1 MKRLMGAA
9 AAAAVLFGGMAAHA
23 QAIDQKK
30 FNVVGTWNF
39 LTNWKVLEVPF
50 WEKELPAASGGKLSG
65 NIKSVTE
72 LNLKGTEVLRLL
84 KTGVYDFA
92 AALPIYV
99 DDGAA
104 IVEAVDIAGVA
115 RTFKMSRDIID
126 AWMPEMQK
134 VMRERHGA
142 YVLGTFTWPEQNF
155 YCRGNIASVEDL
167 KGKKIRVQG
176 ASQADLVKGF
186 GGSAVTIP
194 FGEVVPALEKGVVD
208 CGITG
213 TMPAYKAKW
222 HEVTSTLFRLP
233 VGFTASV
240 WVVGTKTWDKLS
252 PATQDL
258 MKKEMV
264 KLSDK
269 SWKTVEEETEDGVAC
284 TTGQGKSK
292 CTAGPPGKL
301 KLVLPSKG
309 DLAARDKVLNDVV
322 LPAWAARCGAEC
334 AQKWTE
340 TIGKQYGLVAKAK

>member
-1 MKRLMGAA
+1 MRRFLTAS
-9 AAAAVLFGGMAAHA
+9 AAAVLMFAGATANA
-23 QAIDQKK
+23 QGIEQKK
-30 FNVVGTWNF
+30 FNVIGTWNF
-39 LTNWKVLEVPF
+39 LTNWKMLEVPF
-50 WEKELPAASGGKLSG
+50 WEQELPAASGNKLSG

-84 KTGVYDFA
+84 KSGVYDFA

-115 RTFKMSRDIID
+115 RTFKMSREIID

-142 YVLGTFTWPEQNF
+142 LVLGTFTWPEQNF
-155 YCRGNIASVEDL
+155 YCRGDIKSVADL
-167 KGKKIRVQG
+167 KGKKVRVQG
-176 ASQADLVKGF
+176 SSQADIVKGF
-186 GGSAVTIP
+186 GGSAVTIA

-222 HEVTSTLFRLP
+222 HDVTSTLFRLP

-240 WVVGTKTWDKLS
+240 WVVSIRTWEKLN

-258 MKKEMV
+258 IKKEMA

-269 SWKTVEEETEDGVAC
+269 SWKAVEDETEEGVAC
-284 TTGQGKSK
+284 TTGQGK
-292 CTAGPPGKL
+292 CTQGTPGKL
-301 KLVLPSKG
+301 KLVKPSDA
-309 DLAARDKVLNDVV
+309 DLKARDQVLNDVV
-322 LPAWAARCGAEC
+322 LPAWAGRCGAEC
-334 AQKWTE
+334 AAKWTD
-340 TIGKQYGLVAKAK
+340 TIGKQYGLTAKAK

>member
-1 MKRLMGAA
+1 MRHFMAA
-9 AAAAVLFGGMAAHA
+9 AAAAATLMACVGANA
-23 QAIDQKK
+23 QAVDQKK

-84 KTGVYDFA
+84 KSGVYDFA

-115 RTFKMSRDIID
+115 HTFKMSRDIID

-142 YVLGTFTWPEQNF
+142 MVLGTFTWPEQNF
-155 YCRGNIASVEDL
+155 YCRGDIKGVEDL
-167 KGKKIRVQG
+167 KGKKVRVQG

-222 HEVTSTLFRLP
+222 HEVTDTLFRLP

-240 WVVGTKTWDKLS
+240 WVVNVKSWEKLS

-258 MKKEMV
+258 IKKEMA
-264 KLSDK
+264 KLSDQ
-269 SWKTVEEETEDGVAC
+269 SWKVVEAESDEGVAC
-284 TTGQGKSK
+284 TTGTGKCS
-292 CTAGPPGKL
+292 AGTPGKL
-301 KLVLPSKG
+301 KLVIPSKA
-309 DLAARDKVLNDVV
+309 DTAARDKVLNEVV
-322 LPAWAARCGAEC
+322 LPAWAARCGADC
-334 AQKWTE
+334 AKKWND
-340 TIGKQYGLVAKAK
+340 TIGSKYELTAKAK

>member
-1 MKRLMGAA
+1 MRRILGVA
-9 AAAAVLFGGMAAHA
+9 AAAAVMFAGATANA
-23 QAIDQKK
+23 QAVDEKK

-84 KTGVYDFA
+84 KSGVYDFA

-99 DDGAA
+99 DDGGA

-115 RTFKMSRDIID
+115 GTFKMSRDIID

-142 YVLGTFTWPEQNF
+142 VVLGTFTWPEQNF
-155 YCRGNIASVEDL
+155 YCRGDIKSVDDL
-167 KGKKIRVQG
+167 KGKKVRVQG

-186 GGSAVTIP
+186 GGSAVTLP

-240 WVVGTKTWDKLS
+240 WVANAKTWDKLS
-252 PATQDL
+252 PAT
-258 MKKEMV
+258 KELLQKELA

-269 SWKTVEEETEDGVAC
+269 SWKTTEAETEEGVAC
-284 TTGQGKSK
+284 TTGTGTCTQG
-292 CTAGPPGKL
+292 TPGKL
-301 KLVLPSKG
+301 KLVKPSAA
-309 DLAARDKVLNDVV
+309 DLKARDRVLNEVV
-322 LPAWAARCGAEC
+322 LPAWAARCGTEC
-334 AQKWTE
+334 AKKWTD
-340 TIGKQYGLVAKAK
+340 TIGKKYGLTATAK

>member
-1 MKRLMGAA
+1 MRSLMAA
-9 AAAAVLFGGMAAHA
+9 LAAAVTMFALAGAQA

-39 LTNWKVLEVPF
+39 LTNWKALEVPF
-50 WEKELPAASGGKLSG
+50 WEKELPDASGGKLSG

-115 RTFKMSRDIID
+115 HTFKMSRDIID
-126 AWMPEMQK
+126 AWMPEMQR

-142 YVLGTFTWPEQNF
+142 LVLGTFTWPEQNF
-155 YCRGNIASVEDL
+155 YCRGDIASVADL

-186 GGSAVTIP
+186 GASAVTIA

-222 HEVTSTLFRLP
+222 HDVTQTLFRLP

-240 WVVGTKTWDKLS
+240 WVVNIRTWDKLS
-252 PATQDL
+252 PATQDVI
-258 MKKEMV
+258 KKAMA

-269 SWKTVEEETEDGVAC
+269 SWKAVEDETDEGVAC
-284 TTGQGKSK
+284 TTGQGK
-292 CTAGPPGKL
+292 CTQGTPGKL
-301 KLVLPSKG
+301 KLVKPAEA
-309 DLAARDKVLNDVV
+309 DLKARDQVLNEVV
-322 LPAWAARCGAEC
+322 LPAWASRCGADC
-334 AQKWTE
+334 AAKWTDM
-340 TIGKQYGLVAKAK
+340 IGKKYGLAAKAK

>member
-1 MKRLMGAA
+1 MRGFLVAATAA
-9 AAAAVLFGGMAAHA
+9 AALLASGAANA
-23 QAIDQKK
+23 QGIDKK
-30 FNVVGTWNF
+30 QFNVVGTWNF

-50 WEKELPAASGGKLSG
+50 WTEELPKASGGKLSG

-104 IVEAVDIAGVA
+104 IVEASDISGVA
-115 RTFKMSRDIID
+115 QSFKMSRDIIN

-134 VMRERHGA
+134 VMKQRHGSMI
-142 YVLGTFTWPEQNF
+142 LGTFTWPEQNF
-155 YCRGNIASVEDL
+155 YCKGDIKSVADL
-167 KGKKIRVQG
+167 KGKKVRVQG

-186 GGSAVTIP
+186 GGAGVTLP

-222 HEVTSTLFRLP
+222 HEVTNTLFRLP

-240 WVVGTKTWDKLS
+240 WAVNLRTWNKLS
-252 PATQDL
+252 PATQAL
-258 MKKEMV
+258 MKKQMDA
-264 KLSDK
+264 LTDK
-269 SWKTVEEETEDGVAC
+269 SWKVVEAESDEGVAC
-284 TTGQGKSK
+284 TTGTGKCS
-292 CTAGPPGKL
+292 AGEPGKL
-301 KLVLPSKG
+301 KLVIPSKA

-322 LPAWAARCGAEC
+322 LPGWAERCGAEC
-334 AQKWTE
+334 AKLWNE
-340 TIGKQYGLVAKAK
+340 MVGKKYGLTAKAK

>member
-1 MKRLMGAA
+1 MRRSMMAA
-9 AAAAVLFGGMAAHA
+9 LAAVGVLAAGTA
-23 QAIDQKK
+23 NGQAVDQKK

-39 LTNWKVLEVPF
+39 LTNWKALEVPF
-50 WEKELPAASGGKLSG
+50 WEQELPAASGGKLSG

-84 KTGVYDFA
+84 KSGVYDFA

-142 YVLGTFTWPEQNF
+142 LVLGTFTWPEQNF
-155 YCRGNIASVEDL
+155 YCRGDIKGVEDL

-176 ASQADLVKGF
+176 ASQADLVKGL
-186 GGSAVTIP
+186 GGAAVTIP

-222 HEVTSTLFRLP
+222 HEVTNTLFRLP

-240 WVVGTKTWDKLS
+240 WVVSLRTWNQLS
-252 PATQDL
+252 PATQEL
-258 MKKEMV
+258 IQKEMV

-269 SWKTVEEETEDGVAC
+269 SWKTVEAETDEGVAC
-284 TTGQGKSK
+284 TTGIGKCEQG
-292 CTAGPPGKL
+292 TPGKL
-301 KLVLPSKG
+301 KLVKPSDA
-309 DLAARDKVLNDVV
+309 DLATRDKVLNDVV
-322 LPAWAARCGAEC
+322 LAAWAARCGPEC
-334 AQKWTE
+334 AQKWTD
-340 TIGKQYGLVAKAK
+340 TIGKQYGLTAKAK